1 MNLQRLGLKL
11 GILVGIVAFSFTV
24 VPKVQAGNRPQIRA
38 RVVFTDGTP
47 LANAEIYVVMLR
59 RNLDASGSGGLGS
72 TMQTD
77 ADGYFVET
85 LNVGNRSNFYV
96 VGVAYQGHLAKAPPF
111 ILHDGQPEVHL
122 LLTLDNNQV
131 PPDRWGFDQVHTTLE
146 AFLDPPT
153 VWVVNPINGHAYKKI
168 YCYDVM
174 DAMTQAA
181 TEGAYLVSIN
191 DEAEEIW
198 IQGVFEPDS
207 FWIGL
212 SDVAEEGQWVWHSGE
227 PVTYTNWGENKQ
239 DGGNTEVNDYVIS
252 DFGAEWR
259 AVAPGDEHTPFT
271 KEAILEK
278 AELPVKTQS
287 DRQTD
292 TQPTG
297 TSTPPHKTTTAQTG
311 RSVSSRQIKSL
322 LEIGVWAVNPA
333 NGHAYISIPCKSLD
347 DARDS
352 AAAQGA
358 HLVAIN
364 DAAEQ
369 QWLLGLF
376 GNHLYWIGLSDAENE
391 GEWVWQNGEPLTYEN
406 WGSKYKFPRSS
417 LSPEEKD
424 SAVMTFANGQW
435 HAVGPGDLLWRMTKR
450 AILEKTDVFNSPP
463 VKEK

>member
-24 VPKVQAGNRPQIRA
+24 VTKVQAGNRPQIRA
-38 RVVFTDGTP
+38 RVVFADGTP
-47 LANAEIYVVMLR
+47 LANAEIYVLVLR
-59 RNLDASGSGGLGS
+59 RGLDAGTSGSSGS

-77 ADGYFVET
+77 AEGYFVET
-85 LNVGNRSNFYV
+85 LNVGNSPKFYV
-96 VGVAYQGHLAKAPPF
+96 VGVVYQRHLAKAPAF
-111 ILHDGQPEVHL
+111 ILQEGQPEVHL
-122 LLTLDNNQV
+122 LLTLDENRV
-131 PPDRWGFDQVHTTLE
+131 PPDKWGFDQIHTTLK
-146 AFLDPPT
+146 AFLNPPT
-153 VWVVNPINGHAYKKI
+153 VWVVNPINGHTYKRI
-168 YCYDVM
+168 YCHDVM
-174 DAMTQAA
+174 EAMTLAA
-181 TEGAYLVSIN
+181 EENAYLVSIN

-212 SDVAEEGQWVWHSGE
+212 SDVAKEGQWVWHSGE

-239 DGGNTEVNDYVIS
+239 NGGNTEANDYVIS
-252 DFGAEWR
+252 DFGAEWLS
-259 AVAPGDEHTPFT
+259 VAPGDAPFVE
-271 KEAILEK
+271 EAILEK

-287 DRQTD
+287 DKQTD
-292 TQPTG
+292 VQPTG
-297 TSTPPHKTTTAQTG
+297 VSIPPNKTTATQASRSVPPHK
-311 RSVSSRQIKSL
+311 IKSL
-322 LEIGVWAVNPA
+322 LEVGVWAVNPE
-333 NGHAYISIPCKSLD
+333 NGHAYIKIWCESLD

-364 DAAEQ
+364 DVAEQ

-376 GNHLYWIGLSDAENE
+376 GNHLYWIGLSDAKKE

-435 HAVGPGDLLWRMTKR
+435 HAVGPGDLLWNTTRQ
-450 AILEKTDVFNSPP
+450 AILEKTDVFDSPP